1 MKISKKSTIYRFI
14 DQKEQILLEIVSDA
28 LFRGFSVP
36 GKSLSVPRACLRCS
50 RLFSTLAV
58 SIEMLGQRA
67 GFRQFFFACVDG
79 GDKQTGKAC
88 AIEYF

>member
-50 RLFSTLAV
+50 RLFSTLTVTINIKNQDA
-58 SIEMLGQRA
+58 A
-67 GFRQFFFACVDG
+67 F
-79 GDKQTGKAC
+79 
-88 AIEYF
+88 

>member
-50 RLFSTLAV
+50 RLFSTLSVCVAGV
-58 SIEMLGQRA
+58 RNNSGFQWFFNFA
-67 GFRQFFFACVDG
+67 GFVRVAQYTIHTLIPD
-79 GDKQTGKAC
+79 
-88 AIEYF
+88 Y